1 MNIADMGFLQLVSR
15 GGGTMWLLIACSIVS
30 IGVMIERF
38 IYFRRCHT
46 DAHEFFL
53 KFRRTHK
60 KSEDLGALIVLC
72 DETPGPLPAL
82 LKEGVRRVMEKP
94 VRRDELETQLQRQA
108 RYQTVQME
116 KYLAILATLGAISPF
131 IGLFG
136 TVIGVMNAFR
146 DLATAG
152 SGGATVVAS
161 GIAQALVATAAGLL
175 VAIPAV
181 TAYNYFIRV
190 VRRTAIELE
199 LAIGE
204 ALDVLAPAR
213 ERRE

>member
-1 MNIADMGFLQLVSR
+1 MNIADMGFWQLVSR
-15 GGGTMWLLIACSIVS
+15 GGATMWLLIACSIVS
-30 IGVMIERF
+30 LGVMIERF
-38 IYFRRCHT
+38 VYFRRCHINV
-46 DAHEFFL
+46 HEFFL
-53 KFRRTHK
+53 RFRRTHK
-60 KSEDLGALIVLC
+60 KGDDLGALIVLC

-94 VRRDELETQLQRQA
+94 LRRDELEAQLQRHA
-108 RYQTVQME
+108 RYQTVEME
-116 KYLAILATLGAISPF
+116 KYLSVLATMGAISPF

-146 DLATAG
+146 DLASAG

-181 TAYNYFIRV
+181 AAYNYFIRV

-199 LAIGE
+199 LGIGE
-204 ALDVLAPAR
+204 ALDVLAPGK
-213 ERRE
+213 

>member
-1 MNIADMGFLQLVSR
+1 MNIADMGFWDLVSR
-15 GGGTMWLLIACSIVS
+15 GGATMWLLIVCSIVS
-30 IGVMIERF
+30 LGVMIERF
-38 IYFRRCHT
+38 VYFRRCRINV
-46 DAHEFFL
+46 HEFFL
-53 KFRRTHK
+53 RFRRTHK
-60 KSEDLGALIVLC
+60 KGDDLGALIVLC

-94 VRRDELETQLQRQA
+94 LRRDELEAQLQRHA
-108 RYQTVQME
+108 RYQTVEME
-116 KYLAILATLGAISPF
+116 KYLSVLATMGAISPF

-181 TAYNYFIRV
+181 AAYNYFIRV

-199 LAIGE
+199 LGIGE
-204 ALDVLAPAR
+204 ALDVLAPGK
-213 ERRE
+213 

>member
-1 MNIADMGFLQLVSR
+1 MNIADMGFWELVRR
-15 GGGTMWLLIACSIVS
+15 GGGTMWLLIGCSVVS
-30 IGVMIERF
+30 LGVMIERF
-38 IYFRRCHT
+38 IYFRRCRINV
-46 DAHEFFL
+46 HEFFL
-53 KFRRTHK
+53 RFRRTHK
-60 KSEDLGALIVLC
+60 KGDDLGALIVLC

-94 VRRDELETQLQRQA
+94 VRRDELEAQLQRHA
-108 RYQTVQME
+108 RYQIVEME
-116 KYLAILATLGAISPF
+116 KFLSVLATMGAISPF

-146 DLATAG
+146 DLASAG

-181 TAYNYFIRV
+181 AAYNYFIRV
-190 VRRTAIELE
+190 VRRTATELE
-199 LAIGE
+199 LGIGE
-204 ALDVLAPAR
+204 ALDVLAPGK
-213 ERRE
+213 